1 MKTSKGIAWAVVVAL
16 VVLSAFVLV
25 RCQRDISIDSCLDM
39 GGRWNYETNSC
50 EGARS

>member
-1 MKTSKGIAWAVVVAL
+1 MRISKRIVLTVVVAL
-16 VVLSAFVLV
+16 VVLSAFALV
-25 RCQRDISIDSCLDM
+25 QCQRAIGIDSCLDM